1 MKNKQITIMLVTL
14 SFLLLV
20 GFSVQAV
27 AGNTYNLGLSLAITG
42 PTSDAGN
49 PYSKG
54 VEDYIKYAN
63 ETKIL
68 GDDKINCPIKDDQ
81 YQTANAKRNFE
92 EFLDEEIVLFL
103 SYATGSNQA
112 LAKDYTEEQIPVIP
126 ASFDKSL
133 ISEGTGSEYIFL
145 SIPSYSHQFVGLG
158 EYVAKHHQGGGT
170 PKVALFIHPSAFGRA
185 PVEDLKSALTAGLK
199 LDVVEVVEHGK
210 DLDNSALLQRLQS
223 KGVQYV
229 ICQTVQSPV
238 ATLLKDADR
247 LGITAK
253 SFGEKGK
260 ITFMGAHYTGGADLI
275 ALAGPAAEGFY
286 WDTGYRLTSDE
297 GPWVKW
303 QLDFA
308 KKYGRDDKTANSHN
322 YANGIMAAQ
331 VAVEAIRR
339 AKESGKAVTRESIT
353 AALNNMNG
361 DKTYETL
368 TTVGPV
374 SFSKTDRIGVDYL
387 QLYVVKG
394 GVFKSVGEP
403 FQPEFLK

>member
-92 EFLDEEIVLFL
+92 EFLDQDIVLFL

-185 PVEDLKSALTAGLK
+185 PVERFK
-199 LDVVEVVEHGK
+199 
-210 DLDNSALLQRLQS
+210 
-223 KGVQYV
+223 
-229 ICQTVQSPV
+229 I
-238 ATLLKDADR
+238 
-247 LGITAK
+247 GI
-253 SFGEKGK
+253 
-260 ITFMGAHYTGGADLI
+260 D
-275 ALAGPAAEGFY
+275 
-286 WDTGYRLTSDE
+286 
-297 GPWVKW
+297 
-303 QLDFA
+303 
-308 KKYGRDDKTANSHN
+308 
-322 YANGIMAAQ
+322 
-331 VAVEAIRR
+331 RR
-339 AKESGKAVTRESIT
+339 AKTGCSRSCGTRQGSGQQRST
-353 AALNNMNG
+353 ATATKQGCPVRDMPDSPISCGHSSQGCRSAGYNG
-361 DKTYETL
+361 
-368 TTVGPV
+368 
-374 SFSKTDRIGVDYL
+374 
-387 QLYVVKG
+387 
-394 GVFKSVGEP
+394 
-403 FQPEFLK
+403 

>member
-1 MKNKQITIMLVTL
+1 MRRTFVRIAIVTAL
-14 SFLLLV
+14 FFFTLGGALTFAAS
-20 GFSVQAV
+20 
-27 AGNTYNLGLSLAITG
+27 TYNLGLSLAITG

-54 VEDYIKYAN
+54 VEDYIKFAN
-63 ETKIL
+63 DTKIL
-68 GDDKINCPIKDDQ
+68 GDGKLNCPIKDDQ
-81 YQTANAKRNFE
+81 YQTANTKRNFE

-103 SYATGSNQA
+103 SYATGANQA
-112 LAKDYTEEQIPVIP
+112 LAKDYTEEEIPVIP

-133 ISEGTGSEYIFL
+133 ISEGTGSDFIFL

-158 EYVAKHHQGGGT
+158 EYVAKHHEGGGT
-170 PKVALFIHPSAFGRA
+170 PKVALFVHPSAFGRA
-185 PVEDLKSALTAGLK
+185 PVKDFQSALAAGLK
-199 LDVVEVVEHGK
+199 LEVVEVVEHGK
-210 DLDNSALLQRLQS
+210 DLDNSALLQRLLS

-229 ICQTVQSPV
+229 ISQTVQSPV
-238 ATLLKDADR
+238 ATLIKDAHR
-247 LGITAK
+247 LNMTAK

-260 ITFMGAHYTGGADLI
+260 LTFLGAHYTGGADLI
-275 ALAGPAAEGFY
+275 ALAGPAAEGFF
-286 WDTGYRLTSDE
+286 WTTGYRLTSDE

-339 AKESGKAVTRESIT
+339 VKESGKEVSR
-353 AALNNMNG
+353 AALAEVLNNMNG
-361 DKTYETL
+361 DKSFKTL

-374 SFSKTDRIGVDYL
+374 SYSKTDRMGVDYL

-394 GVFKSVGEP
+394 GVFKSMGEP

>member
-1 MKNKQITIMLVTL
+1 MKNKKATFFMVAL
-14 SFLLLV
+14 SFLLVL
-20 GFSVQAV
+20 GFSVQV
-27 AGNTYNLGLSLAITG
+27 LAGDTYKMGLSLAITG

-68 GDDKINCPIKDDQ
+68 GNDKVNCPIKDDQ

-92 EFLDEEIVLFL
+92 EFLDQEIVLFL
-103 SYATGSNQA
+103 SYATGANQA

-185 PVEDLKSALTAGLK
+185 PVNDLKSALAAGLK

-223 KGVQYV
+223 KGIQYV

-238 ATLLKDADR
+238 ATLTQGCR
-247 LGITAK
+247 
-253 SFGEKGK
+253 S
-260 ITFMGAHYTGGADLI
+260 
-275 ALAGPAAEGFY
+275 AGY
-286 WDTGYRLTSDE
+286 
-297 GPWVKW
+297 
-303 QLDFA
+303 
-308 KKYGRDDKTANSHN
+308 
-322 YANGIMAAQ
+322 NG
-331 VAVEAIRR
+331 
-339 AKESGKAVTRESIT
+339 
-353 AALNNMNG
+353 
-361 DKTYETL
+361 
-368 TTVGPV
+368 
-374 SFSKTDRIGVDYL
+374 
-387 QLYVVKG
+387 
-394 GVFKSVGEP
+394 
-403 FQPEFLK
+403 